1 MRPTNIIRTIAA
13 VALLTAP
20 AAVSAQGRG
29 MSRPAAP
36 APTNDRDGYS
46 VSLGLGGASAALTS
60 PGAGSSDRQNS
71 ASGYLRL
78 GKGFTPSVMLG
89 VELNGWNKTEDGATG
104 RTGMLSAIGQWY
116 PSLTNDAVGRGVARQ
131 ARVDRVRLPGRHG
144 LRHEHRPPLVDHA
157 LRQLSGDGRREREAQ
172 RCRSEP
178 EARCELLPVWSGSEL
193 ALSSTNVT
201 SETAALRGRRFHFQA
216 VSDIRIF

>member
-1 MRPTNIIRTIAA
+1 MRPTNILRTIAA

-46 VSLGLGGASAALTS
+46 LSLGLGGASSAFSS

-71 ASGYLRL
+71 PSGYLRL

-89 VELNGWNKTEDGATG
+89 VELNGWNKTEDQVTS
-104 RTGMLSAIGQWY
+104 RTGMLSAIAQWY
-116 PSLTNDAVGRGVARQ
+116 PSMTNGFFAKGGMGLGRTTVEDKTVTPSDKVESTGFGYQVGMGYDMSITRRWSITPYVNYLATAGANAKFNGVDANTKLDANYFQYGLGLTW
-131 ARVDRVRLPGRHG
+131 H
-144 LRHEHRPPLVDHA
+144 
-157 LRQLSGDGRREREAQ
+157 
-172 RCRSEP
+172 
-178 EARCELLPVWSGSEL
+178 
-193 ALSSTNVT
+193 
-201 SETAALRGRRFHFQA
+201 
-216 VSDIRIF
+216 